1 MGIDW
6 WVRLPAFAVALV
18 VGLRVGRVRCPPREV
33 RPPVRGRWMALGGPA
48 ERVPSQGTH
57 AYGQGYALLLV
68 AEPGAGTRPDIG
80 WRPLSRP
87 PGDFPGFGAPVY
99 APAAGV
105 VVGVCGRW
113 RDHRSRTSWPWLL
126 GMAVESALRELWGA
140 SGLFGNH
147 VVIDLGDGC
156 YALLAH
162 LRKGSVRVRP
172 GQRVEEGEEIA
183 ACGNS
188 GACVEPQVH
197 FQLMDGPRPWRA
209 AGLPFRWAPD
219 SVQGVPEDGVPR
231 AWRPFRA

>member
-1 MGIDW
+1 MC
-6 WVRLPAFAVALV
+6 AA
-18 VGLRVGRVRCPPREV
+18 
-33 RPPVRGRWMALGGPA
+33 GGA
-48 ERVPSQGTH
+48 TT
-57 AYGQGYALLLV
+57 A
-68 AEPGAGTRPDIG
+68 AG
-80 WRPLSRP
+80 P
-87 PGDFPGFGAPVY
+87 PGPGCWAWPSNPRYGS
-99 APAAGV
+99 
-105 VVGVCGRW
+105 CG
-113 RDHRSRTSWPWLL
+113 
-126 GMAVESALRELWGA
+126 GA